1 LSSYCAAI
9 FPGTIKKP
17 VFIEEKRIFSAWHG
31 NCLRERDINKQGC
44 QMHPFKSNHS
54 EPTGT
59 IMKRWSKLFAL
70 AGIVAACLMA
80 NESKAQNG
88 GGGGGN
94 GGGGGGGGNGGGG
107 GRRQRGN
114 FDPAQFRQMELD
126 NAKDALSVTND
137 DEWNVISAAIGKV
150 LDAQQDVRSSASFG
164 MRGFRNRNNQNGG
177 GGGGGGQGGGNA
189 NAGGG
194 RRGGFGN
201 FTPAPEVQALQ
212 DAIDSNA
219 SADEIKSK
227 LTALRQ
233 VQKNSEAKLA
243 GAQAD
248 LLKLL
253 TPKQEASAVL
263 LGLLK

>member
-1 LSSYCAAI
+1 M
-9 FPGTIKKP
+9 
-17 VFIEEKRIFSAWHG
+17 
-31 NCLRERDINKQGC
+31 N
-44 QMHPFKSNHS
+44 
-54 EPTGT
+54 
-59 IMKRWSKLFAL
+59 RWNKLFAL
-70 AGIVAACLMA
+70 AGVVAACLIA
-80 NESKAQNG
+80 NDSMAQNAG
-88 GGGGGN
+88 NGGN
-94 GGGGGGGGNGGGG
+94 GGGGGQGGQGGGGGGFGGGG

-126 NAKDALSVTND
+126 NAKDALDVTND
-137 DEWNVISAAIGKV
+137 DEWNVISASIGKV
-150 LDAQQDVRSSASFG
+150 LDAQQEVRSTASFG

-177 GGGGGGQGGGNA
+177 GGGGGQGGGNA
-189 NAGGG
+189 GGGQGGG
-194 RRGGFGN
+194 RRGGFGG

-219 SADEIKSK
+219 SADEIKTK

-233 VQKNSEAKLA
+233 AQKANETKLEA
-243 GAQAD
+243 AQAD